1 MVSINDNSVQNFYE
15 SLSNGD
21 FKSIVLVVGAG
32 ISVSAGIPD
41 FRSPGGLFE
50 AVQKHFGEKFPE
62 VMDKPEHLLSR
73 TFSNENPKVWKNEV
87 IPMLRSWK
95 LEDTK
100 PTLTHKMLG
109 WLYKQGWLTRVYT
122 QNIDGL
128 ELHPEILSEILE
140 DSPEYPEYIIQAHG
154 SMRDGT
160 VVLYDDPLPD
170 SFYQTCDN
178 DFKNPQVPVDL
189 VIVMGTSLHVSPFC
203 AIPNLVPKSATRVLV
218 DPCPERMTSLNPW
231 SSTTIKL
238 GGHNVKLCSLWK
250 RQESPWEHELMIKS
264 TSDDFVRKFFESSGA
279 VKKGWSL
286 LSELKIEHVEV
297 ISKGTWYLCQVMSKI
312 DDKMTVRR
320 CNDGKE
326 VQVSIQ
332 RTRPI
337 VKN

>member
-1 MVSINDNSVQNFYE
+1 MVSLSDNNVQDFYE
-15 SLSNGD
+15 SLSNGNY
-21 FKSIVLVVGAG
+21 KSIVLVVGAG

-50 AVQKHFGEKFPE
+50 AVQEHFGEKFPE

-73 TFSNENPKVWKNEV
+73 TFCNNNPEVWKNEV

-128 ELHPEILSEILE
+128 ELHPEILSDILE
-140 DSPEYPEYIIQAHG
+140 DSPGYHESIVQAHG

-170 SFYQTCDN
+170 TFYKTCEN
-178 DFKNPQVPVDL
+178 DFKSPQVPVDL
-189 VIVMGTSLHVSPFC
+189 VMVMGTSLQVAPFC
-203 AIPNLVPKSATRVLV
+203 AIPNLVPKDATRVLV
-218 DPCPERMTSLNPW
+218 DPCPERMISLNPW

-238 GGHNVKLCSLWK
+238 GGHDVKLCSLWK
-250 RQESPWEHELMIKS
+250 RTDSPWKHELMIKS
-264 TSDDFVRKFFESSGA
+264 TSDDFVRQFFVSQGA
-279 VKKGWSL
+279 TKKGWTLESSL
-286 LSELKIEHVEV
+286 KVEHVEV
-297 ISKGTWYLCQVMSKI
+297 ISKGKWHLCEVISKKGNLI
-312 DDKMTVRR
+312 NIRR
-320 CNDGKE
+320 CKDGKE
-326 VQVSIQ
+326 AQISINK
-332 RTRPI
+332 TRKKKI
-337 VKN
+337 